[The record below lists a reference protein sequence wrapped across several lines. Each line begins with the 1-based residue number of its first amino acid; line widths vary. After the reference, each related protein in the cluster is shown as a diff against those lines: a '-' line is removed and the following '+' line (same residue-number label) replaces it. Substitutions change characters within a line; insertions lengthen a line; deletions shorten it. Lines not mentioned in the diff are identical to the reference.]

1 MFKIFFLFILFAN
14 VSPLPAQ
21 WTSDISQN
29 TPVAI
34 APDNQLGIRSI
45 PDGDG
50 GMILVWEDRR
60 FGGSSNRAV
69 YCQRIDRFG
78 FRQWGDSTGLQI
90 AMTITGTASVSR
102 FYDICSDGKG
112 GAIILWS
119 EFSPSFTV
127 EWLKAQRISKE
138 GNKLWGANG
147 IQITNEGNKQ
157 EMMSIS
163 PDNTGGCYYAYQTS
177 ELNISDFELK
187 ANRLDSNGVKQWGN
201 GIFICQA
208 QGIQTDLHAVTS
220 SDGGFIVTWR
230 DPRTSPSTDFDIY
243 AQKLNASGSILWTA
257 NGQPVCTFQREQN
270 YQYAYPDNSG
280 GVFIVWSDW
289 RLSDSATTRIDVF
302 AQRLNSNGNSVMF
315 ANGVPVCTA
324 PESQFRPVMT
334 TDGKG
339 GVIATWNDF
348 RNGAVAPFNIDIY
361 AQRIDTLGN
370 MLWQNDG
377 VQVCGVQLS
386 QNNQKITTDGNSG
399 ANITWDDRRAGTSIY
414 DIYSQRID
422 SSGNLLWNP
431 EGVAISTAP
440 GNQYS
445 PSLVF
450 SGDGAI
456 IAFEDAR
463 NGSNNYDL
471 FAQKVLLNGS
481 VIVSVNNT
489 SSNVPESFELFQ
501 NYPNPFNPGTV
512 ISYSLKVNS
521 DVTLKVFDLL
531 GREIATLVNEKQV
544 AGVYNYEFQISDYE
558 LGSGVYF
565 YTLKARQA
573 GSLAENFV
581 STKKMI
587 LLK

>member
-1 MFKIFFLFILFAN
+1 MFTKLFIILIIAFP
-14 VSPLPAQ
+14 VSAQ

-34 APDNQLGIRSI
+34 APDNQLGIKSI
-45 PDGDG
+45 SDGDG

-60 FGGSSNRAV
+60 FGGTSNRAV

-78 FRQWGDSTGLQI
+78 FRQWGDSTGLQL
-90 AMTITGTASVSR
+90 AMTISGSHSVSR

-127 EWLKAQRISKE
+127 EWLRAQRISKE

-147 IQITNEGNKQ
+147 VQITNEGNKQ

-163 PDNTGGCYYAYQTS
+163 SDNNGGCFYAYQTS

-201 GIFICQA
+201 GIFFCQA
-208 QGIQTDLHAVTS
+208 QGIQTDLHSVTA

-230 DPRTSPSTDFDIY
+230 DPRTSPVSDFDIY
-243 AQKLNASGSILWTA
+243 AQKLSPSGSILWTA
-257 NGQPVCTFQREQN
+257 NGQPVCTFQRNQEYQN
-270 YQYAYPDNSG
+270 AYPDNSG
-280 GVFIVWSDW
+280 GVFVTWSDW
-289 RLSDSATTRIDVF
+289 RMSDSATTRIDIF
-302 AQRLNSNGNSVMF
+302 AQRINSSGNNVMI

-324 PESQFRPVMT
+324 PQSQFRPVMT
-334 TDGKG
+334 TDGNG
-339 GVIATWNDF
+339 GVIVTWNDF

-361 AQRIDTLGN
+361 AQRIDPLGN

-386 QNNQKITTDGNSG
+386 QNNQKITTDGNFG
-399 ANITWDDRRAGTSIY
+399 AIITWDDRRAGTSIY
-414 DIYSQRID
+414 DIYSQRVD

-431 EGVAISTAP
+431 EGVAISIAP

-445 PSLVF
+445 PSIVF

-456 IAFEDAR
+456 IAFEDTR
-463 NGSNNYDL
+463 NGSNNYDI
-471 FAQKVLLNGS
+471 FVQKVLLNGS
-481 VIVSVNNT
+481 VIVSVNNQ
-489 SSNVPESFELFQ
+489 SSTIPGKFELFQ
-501 NYPNPFNPGTV
+501 NYPNPFNPSTK
-512 ISYSLKVNS
+512 INFDLPFDSKV
-521 DVTLKVFDLL
+521 TMKVFDIT
-531 GREIATLVNEKQV
+531 GREITTLVNNDHP
-544 AGVYNYEFQISDYE
+544 AGYYSVTFDAKNIS
-558 LGSGVYF
+558 SGVYF
-565 YTLKARQA
+565 YRIVAEG
-573 GSLAENFV
+573 GSQQFV
-581 STKKMI
+581 MTKRMI
-587 LLK
+587 VVK